1 MPDALDISRLVH
13 EGFFH
18 RFRVSI
24 HHRQVGAHRAFW
36 TAAPLLPFLKRARA
50 LRNPLLSPKGATE
63 EKFLVL
69 VISGLH
75 DGLRYDCSSQPRGA
89 AGQLSS

>member
-1 MPDALDISRLVH
+1 M
-13 EGFFH
+13 
-18 RFRVSI
+18 
-24 HHRQVGAHRAFW
+24 
-36 TAAPLLPFLKRARA
+36 LPFLKRARA